1 MDQKV
6 SSYLVPRE
14 VLLRYGGITNDQKKH
29 LYSEIHSLDFVYIPS
44 FLESQGSGV
53 ELLYQYG
60 VCQSPKEFDGQ
71 IYEYFVCPTSLNE
84 KLGSFEGEQ
93 RFCCGAPPLQYCCT
107 STQFSSGIHI
117 VQSDLLISPSIFI
130 GGSLGFLLFGIF
142 FVIYAYSRLARNLR
156 KASNKLFY
164 ETNVGVFAS
173 PAFHEPIQ
181 NLELAT
187 SSDIQSSGPPKKM
200 LLSGGS
206 RLTKISSE
214 KSVSGNPSQNTNFTI
229 NNDHLLVISDN
240 SERESIK
247 NLIHQHKSRHS
258 YIINNNN
265 NNGKKKKKR
274 RKNENST
281 SIKARPV
288 LLKRSS

>member
-1 MDQKV
+1 MKPISFGSLSDCLTDGNTRLA
-6 SSYLVPRE
+6 SN
-14 VLLRYGGITNDQKKH
+14 GI
-29 LYSEIHSLDFVYIPS
+29 I
-44 FLESQGSGV
+44 
-53 ELLYQYG
+53 
-60 VCQSPKEFDGQ
+60 
-71 IYEYFVCPTSLNE
+71 PTSIN
-84 KLGSFEGEQ
+84 SQ
-93 RFCCGAPPLQYCCT
+93 P
-107 STQFSSGIHI
+107 
-117 VQSDLLISPSIFI
+117 
-130 GGSLGFLLFGIF
+130 FL
-142 FVIYAYSRLARNLR
+142 V
-156 KASNKLFY
+156 
-164 ETNVGVFAS
+164 
-173 PAFHEPIQ
+173 

-214 KSVSGNPSQNTNFTI
+214 KSVSGNPSQNTNFTT

-247 NLIHQHKSRHS
+247 NLIHQHKSKHS

-265 NNGKKKKKR
+265 NNRKKKKKR

>member
-1 MDQKV
+1 
-6 SSYLVPRE
+6 
-14 VLLRYGGITNDQKKH
+14 
-29 LYSEIHSLDFVYIPS
+29 
-44 FLESQGSGV
+44 
-53 ELLYQYG
+53 
-60 VCQSPKEFDGQ
+60 
-71 IYEYFVCPTSLNE
+71 
-84 KLGSFEGEQ
+84 
-93 RFCCGAPPLQYCCT
+93 
-107 STQFSSGIHI
+107 
-117 VQSDLLISPSIFI
+117 
-130 GGSLGFLLFGIF
+130 
-142 FVIYAYSRLARNLR
+142 
-156 KASNKLFY
+156 
-164 ETNVGVFAS
+164 
-173 PAFHEPIQ
+173 
-181 NLELAT
+181 
-187 SSDIQSSGPPKKM
+187 M

-288 LLKRSS
+288 LLKRSSWFVLSFAFKLDF